1 MRNLRQ
7 ALVCTVLS
15 LLCTQALSSTAVTE
29 NAYGL
34 ASAKQLALSNSVTWR
49 RSGMRHLYDR
59 MDNVREGRQTIGR
72 WSVGQYQSWNIGQA
86 SCDHQFILLG
96 SDLALNSQLT
106 VGSTIDFGKGSSY
119 YSQGS
124 SESETMGASVYG
136 TYGYSEGS
144 YFGALIKVGMMRLRA
159 LLEGQ
164 KENENLSGIYLGAEY
179 GHRWKPSQ
187 STIVDPQIRLTYSR
201 LSSETLRADRS
212 DIRYQPIEN
221 LVLALKLRGEKSF
234 NRDSQAYFV
243 LGYYRDFS
251 GQVSGKYRTLGRQ
264 QRFSDTLFDTWGRA
278 KLGADY
284 QFDDRVSASLQAEK
298 NFGQEYRGSTNIS
311 CSANYRF

>member
-72 WSVGQYQSWNIGQA
+72 WSVGQYQSWNLGQA

-124 SESETMGASVYG
+124 SESGTMGASVYG

-144 YFGALIKVGMMRLRA
+144 YFGALIKVGMMRLKA

-164 KENENLSGIYLGAEY
+164 KESENLSGIYLGAEY

-187 STIVDPQIRLTYSR
+187 STIVDPQIRLR
-201 LSSETLRADRS
+201 FF
-212 DIRYQPIEN
+212 
-221 LVLALKLRGEKSF
+221 K
-234 NRDSQAYFV
+234 
-243 LGYYRDFS
+243 
-251 GQVSGKYRTLGRQ
+251 GK
-264 QRFSDTLFDTWGRA
+264 
-278 KLGADY
+278 
-284 QFDDRVSASLQAEK
+284 
-298 NFGQEYRGSTNIS
+298 
-311 CSANYRF
+311 